1 MVAKIICMAS
11 AKGGTG
17 KTVLTATFGAFLVAL
32 GKKVLLIDTDAAT
45 NGLSLLYFK
54 EVGVQNE
61 DAIAKNRK
69 PSGIYELVDSNDP
82 AEIVILN
89 SGVHLIPATYLFR
102 NTENIPLDA
111 YKSSL
116 SRTLLSMRDSYD
128 YIFLDAQ
135 AGSDPYAQ
143 VSISKKISDEVIIVS
158 EYDPMSSAG
167 VERLKGLFR
176 EDLTYDRTWLLLN
189 KMLPEFVKSFSNFL
203 EVARYISP
211 IPWDADVVR
220 AYARRRLALD
230 LENGNDF
237 TLAIIQTLKSLLG
250 DTISTELQS
259 WTKQKAALISQPIE
273 DQYKDIEKELQFIL
287 KEKYELEKRAENKK
301 IIAKLGFIIS
311 SFSTVII
318 LSGIYL
324 HIFLI
329 SDWRFQIFFITF
341 SIFTIIFA
349 RYLTKDEI
357 NKNFY
362 MSESRI
368 RRTQERLE
376 NRLDKLDSLR
386 SGDLETLLKYR
397 SGKYDA
403 SGNIERE
410 YTNRYESIP
419 ENRRKRKRKSF

>member
-1 MVAKIICMAS
+1 MAS

-189 KMLPEFVKSFSNFL
+189 KMLPEFVKSFSDFL